1 MPRIFFYIFSG
12 VTLILGLSG
21 CGNGGGPLTGI
32 PISSGVDSGDGSGSG
47 GGGDGDG
54 DGDSG
59 SGSGSGGDSVE
70 PPFVSAFNVF
80 EAAAAMEYEANILPD
95 IAFVVDAD
103 EVGGITQIA
112 NLPASGDLTYQGYLF
127 LFVGNGAAAAQI
139 NGDAT
144 LTVRTF
150 ERTISG
156 FSDNFT
162 GYTPDK
168 NNDMQLVDYDGAP
181 VTISAGTLTENGSGE
196 AVVSLD
202 IDGLL
207 NNGVNSFVIDGTLEG
222 NIFGASGEGLHAYG
236 TSRTSGAG
244 DMNSTIDGQP
254 ALFDSATLSTLRQ

>member
-12 VTLILGLSG
+12 LILILGLSG
-21 CGNGGGPLTGI
+21 CGNEGGPLTGI
-32 PISSGVDSGDGSGSG
+32 PITSGVDSGDGSGSG
-47 GGGDGDG
+47 GSGDGDG
-54 DGDSG
+54 
-59 SGSGSGGDSVE
+59 GSGGDSVE

-80 EAAAAMEYEANILPD
+80 EAAAAMEYEDNILPD

-112 NLPASGDLTYQGYLF
+112 NLPASDDLTYQGYLF

-144 LTVRTF
+144 LTVRTL

-156 FSDNFT
+156 FADNFT
-162 GYTPDK
+162 GYTPDE

-222 NIFGASGEGLHAYG
+222 NFFGASGEGLHAYG